1 MENMYLLISILR
13 KYNIVPTFIF
23 DGKSPPE
30 KTDEINRRALQKNVF
45 ENKYNE
51 LKAELDKMDESTILK
66 ANIMSEMTNLK
77 RRFVRIKN
85 RDKNKTK
92 ELFDAYG
99 VKYLDAPGEADN
111 LCAYL
116 VNTGQ
121 AWGCLTDDMDMFVY
135 GCKRVLRHI
144 SLLNHT
150 VILYDTELI
159 LTELQMTMQIFK
171 QIIILSGTDYNSTD
185 NPTSLH
191 ETIQIYYKY
200 RKTDGFNMVGE
211 RLNSADGG
219 NVQQSEYTRF
229 YKWVSENTN
238 YVKNYDELVAVHN
251 MFDLSNFDEHEL
263 FKNINSGFDEIN
275 MEKLQTIMM
284 EDGFVFV

>member
-1 MENMYLLISILR
+1 LR